1 MATEII
7 TREDLKEF
15 GNKLI
20 GQIKALMSGGS
31 TQGNQPKWIKS
42 YQVKNLLKISSN
54 TLQTLRDNGTLP
66 FTKIGGIL
74 YYSFEDIQKVLRGEI
89 QCKRIRIARS

>member
-7 TREDLKEF
+7 TREDLEEF

-20 GQIKALMSGGS
+20 GQMRTLLNGGTAGAES
-31 TQGNQPKWIKS
+31 PKWIKS

-54 TLQTLRDNGTLP
+54 TLQLLRDNGTLP

-74 YYSFEDIQKVLRGEI
+74 FYSFEDIQKVLRGEV
-89 QCKRIRIARS
+89 QSKRICLARS

>member
-7 TREDLKEF
+7 TREDLTEF
-15 GNKLI
+15 GEKLMN
-20 GQIKALMSGGS
+20 QIKVLLSGGS
-31 TQGNQPKWIKS
+31 AEGQPSKYLKS

-54 TLQTLRDNGTLP
+54 TLQTLRDNGTIP

-74 YYSFEDIQKVLRGEI
+74 YYNFEDIQRVLKGEV
-89 QCKRIRIARS
+89 QSKRIRLSR

>member
-7 TREDLKEF
+7 TREDLEAF
-15 GNKLI
+15 GEKLMS
-20 GQIKALMSGGS
+20 QMKALLSGG
-31 TQGNQPKWIKS
+31 TAEGEPRKWIKS

-54 TLQTLRDNGTLP
+54 TLQTLRDNGTIP

-74 YYSFEDIQKVLRGEI
+74 FYIMRWMRFKKSCGVKYYPNVFV
-89 QCKRIRIARS
+89 

>member
-7 TREDLKEF
+7 TREDLEAF
-15 GNKLI
+15 GEKLI
-20 GQIKALMSGGS
+20 GQFKAIIGGGS
-31 TQGNQPKWIKS
+31 PDGERPKWLKS

-54 TLQTLRDNGTLP
+54 TLQTLRDNGTIP

-74 YYSFEDIQKVLRGEI
+74 YYNFEDIQKVLKGEV
-89 QCKRIRIARS
+89 QSKRIRLSR